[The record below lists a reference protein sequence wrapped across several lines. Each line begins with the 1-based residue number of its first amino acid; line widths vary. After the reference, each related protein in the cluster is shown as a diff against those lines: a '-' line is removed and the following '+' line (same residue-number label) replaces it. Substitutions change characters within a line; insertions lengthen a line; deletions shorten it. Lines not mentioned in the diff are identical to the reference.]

1 MMTYNY
7 NRNALEKQKRYVKNY
22 GNQNIIFFSNFD
34 YKLIDNFWIKV
45 YTTVKIIIYF
55 FKTKKHKSFTFTERK
70 KI

>member
-55 FKTKKHKSFTFTERK
+55 IKTKKHKSFTFTERK